1 MKRITSE
8 DPSASFFLGVDGG
21 GSKTLAIVVDA
32 QGYERGCGRA
42 GSANYNAVGLQK
54 AVDHVRTAIEA
65 ATNAAGCHFPLRA
78 AWLGL
83 AGIDGPGDGALLLP
97 HLLPLAKE
105 MRLTNDAEL
114 VLSALD
120 GAVGVALIAGTGS
133 IALGYDKCGA
143 TTRAGGW
150 GHSLGDEGSGYEIGR
165 LALQAA
171 VRASD
176 GRGKATTLLERIMNY
191 WQLNTV
197 NDLTSQVYLYG
208 STTKI
213 AALSML
219 VFTAAKEGDA
229 LAQEIVQRAVD
240 ELALAA
246 VTVSK
251 KLDFTAMPIPL
262 ALGGGLLIHEH
273 DFRTQI
279 VERIRQ
285 SLPVGKVVLVEH
297 PAYSAACAA
306 MRLSL

>member
-1 MKRITSE
+1 M
-8 DPSASFFLGVDGG
+8 
-21 GSKTLAIVVDA
+21 
-32 QGYERGCGRA
+32 RA
-42 GSANYNAVGLQK
+42 
-54 AVDHVRTAIEA
+54 AIEE
-65 ATNAAGCHFPLRA
+65 ATSAAGCDIPLRA

-83 AGIDGPGDGALLLP
+83 AGIDSPGDVALLLP
-97 HLLPLAKE
+97 HLRSLAQE
-105 MRLTNDAEL
+105 MRLTNDADL

-120 GAVGVALIAGTGS
+120 GAIGVALIAGTGS
-133 IALGYDKCGA
+133 IALGCDKHGA

-176 GRGKATTLLERIMNY
+176 GRGKATTLLERITNF

-197 NDLTSQVYLYG
+197 NDLISQVYLHG

-213 AALSML
+213 AALSTL

-273 DFRTQI
+273 DFRTL
-279 VERIRQ
+279 VLDEFAKAYLLGRWFLSS
-285 SLPVGKVVLVEH
+285 SLPAVLLA
-297 PAYSAACAA
+297 PPCAWAYE
-306 MRLSL
+306 